1 MVPLRTAAKST
12 PAPWAEP
19 EVTAAAQLQLV
30 LARRLLNE
38 LHHIHAVE
46 AVQGAAEAIRR
57 RCHCHSSRFSPNS
70 GVFSHYSTR
79 NGEKQYIPRNFD
91 RCSLPCPASFPIF
104 LLYFVQTICYN
115 NGCKCAGGSMD
126 RASDSGSEGWG
137 FESLLACHSR
147 TPILIGLASGFCY
160 IVELRKAV

>member
-1 MVPLRTAAKST
+1 M
-12 PAPWAEP
+12 
-19 EVTAAAQLQLV
+19 

-57 RCHCHSSRFSPNS
+57 RCHCHSSRFSPDS

-91 RCSLPCPASFPIF
+91 GCSLPCPASFPIF

-137 FESLLACHSR
+137 FESLPACH
-147 TPILIGLASGFCY
+147 
-160 IVELRKAV
+160 LRIRRADDSFVGPFVVYAGKNADDAPVLSSFSCLDRKSVV